1 MTEPA
6 LPFDAGPLVDAL
18 QAAGVTVEGPLS
30 ASRIGLGQSNL
41 TYLVLDKNGARMI
54 LRSPPRGHLLA
65 SAHDVGR
72 EARVLRALESTP
84 VPVPRVLLSTR
95 SSEISDSPIVVME
108 HVAGV
113 VIDTRQAADQVSLS
127 VRGELGQQ
135 MARVLAS
142 IHAVDVRGGGLD
154 DLASHSS
161 YAGRQL
167 KRWSGQWEA
176 SKTREL
182 LALDRLT
189 DLLQRHAPDPRP
201 LCLVHGDFHIR
212 NMIVDVATSEVRAV
226 LDWEL
231 ATLGEPLADLGTMLA
246 YWTESSDPET
256 GLFDAVSM
264 PGFIG
269 RDEVTETYLA
279 ASGQDGRD
287 LGYWHTLGL
296 WKIAIIAE
304 GIVRR
309 TFDEPTN
316 AAAGGA
322 PAPGSTENIVDH
334 AWAVAADA
342 GLA

>member
-6 LPFDAGPLVDAL
+6 LPFDAGPLLVAL
-18 QAAGVTVEGPLS
+18 QAAGTTVDGPLS

-41 TYLVLDKNGARMI
+41 TYLVADANGTQMV
-54 LRSPPRGHLLA
+54 LRRPPRGHLLA
-65 SAHDVGR
+65 SAHDVER
-72 EARVLRALESTP
+72 ESRVLRALEPTP
-84 VPVPRVLLSTR
+84 VPVPRVFLTS
-95 SSEISDSPIVVME
+95 SASEICDAPIVVME

-113 VIDTRQAADQVSLS
+113 VIDTCLAAEQVDPS
-127 VRGELGQQ
+127 VRGELGRQ

-142 IHAVDVRGGGLD
+142 IHAVDLRRSGLE

-176 SKTREL
+176 SKTHEL
-182 LALDRLT
+182 PALDRLT
-189 DLLQRHAPDPRP
+189 GLLRRHAPEPRQV
-201 LCLVHGDFHIR
+201 CLVHGDFHIR

-246 YWTESSDPET
+246 YWTESGDPET
-256 GLFDAVSM
+256 GLFGAVAL

-269 RDEVTETYLA
+269 RDEITEVYLA

-287 LGYWHTLGL
+287 IGYWHALGL

-309 TFDEPTN
+309 TLNEPTN
-316 AAAGGA
+316 AAAAGA
-322 PAPGSTENIVDH
+322 PDAGLVVNIVDR
-334 AWAVAADA
+334 AWAVARDA
-342 GLA
+342 GLT